1 MANVDRARKLLVR
14 TALVT
19 SSTIATLI
27 GAQNLALQ
35 DTSKSEPA
43 LTPTAEP
50 AGIPTTALVAPVE
63 PTAITQASPTIA
75 INHAAP
81 NVVILRRAG
90 QAGPIQQS
98 APAVQAASI
107 QPPVPV
113 EAAAPAPVIVQG
125 EAPPPIIV
133 QQGSS
138 SGSQPSTTTQTSR

>member
-35 DTSKSEPA
+35 DTSTSEPA
-43 LTPTAEP
+43 PTPTTEP
-50 AGIPTTALVAPVE
+50 AGIPTTVPVVPVE
-63 PTAITQASPTIA
+63 PTAITQASPTIT

-90 QAGPIQQS
+90 QAGPVQQS
-98 APAVQAASI
+98 APVVQAASI

-113 EAAAPAPVIVQG
+113 EAAAPAPVIVQ
-125 EAPPPIIV
+125 
-133 QQGSS
+133 
-138 SGSQPSTTTQTSR
+138 